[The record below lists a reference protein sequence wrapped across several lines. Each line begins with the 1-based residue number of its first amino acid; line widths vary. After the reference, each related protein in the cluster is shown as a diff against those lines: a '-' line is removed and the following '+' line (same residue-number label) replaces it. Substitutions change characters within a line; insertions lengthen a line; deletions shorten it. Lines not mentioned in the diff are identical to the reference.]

1 METIVEPVSIEKIK
15 EIAEEKRKQKKE
27 AKSKAYKKKEFIKEE
42 IKEQPINI
50 KPLEAPINV
59 EQLQIP
65 ITDNEDRYKELYD
78 DIKNIK
84 DLINQQTNFI
94 QEVINKPKAKKQ
106 KPKPKPV
113 VKTLD
118 ITVTDKEIE
127 KIIETKETNTKDF
140 KLQQIIKALQ
150 KC

>member
-59 EQLQIP
+59 EQFQIP